1 MFSFILRMLYC
12 LTQNAHAYVNAAF
25 RIKAEG
31 RVIKDKPALVFGGI
45 NASTVSTSPEMC
57 KPYVIFLF

>member
-1 MFSFILRMLYC
+1 MLYC
-12 LTQNAHAYVNAAF
+12 LIQNAHAYVNAAF